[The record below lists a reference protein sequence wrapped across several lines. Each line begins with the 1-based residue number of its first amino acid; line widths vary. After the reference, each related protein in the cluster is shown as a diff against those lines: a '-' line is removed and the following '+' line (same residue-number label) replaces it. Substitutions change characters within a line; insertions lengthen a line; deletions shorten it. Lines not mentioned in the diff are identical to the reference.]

1 MGNILKYK
9 DKYFSILGDSLS
21 TFKGVSE
28 PSFAYFYDDAKKLE
42 ADVIAVSDTWWGMV
56 IDYLGGKL
64 LVNNSFSGST
74 VSYSPLY
81 ECESYGCSK
90 ERTSSLDKNGVE
102 PDVIMIY
109 LGTNDW
115 GAGFKLSPTFLDT
128 EKSLSVFSTA
138 YEEMLLKVKN
148 KYKNAEIWCFTLTE
162 SYSSKIEEFEFPKL
176 KHGYSIADFSAVIKE
191 VAESNGYKVI
201 DLFKHCKPF
210 DTIDGFHPN
219 KEGMKTIATAVI
231 DILKTE

>member
-1 MGNILKYK
+1 MGSILKYK

-28 PSFAYFYDDAKKLE
+28 PSFAYFYDETKKLE
-42 ADVIAVSDTWWGMV
+42 ADVITVSDTWWGMV
-56 IDYLGGKL
+56 IDYLNAKV

-115 GAGFKLSPTFLDT
+115 GAGFKLKPTFLDK
-128 EKSLSVFSTA
+128 EKSLSTFSTA
-138 YEEMLLKVKN
+138 YEEMLLNFAKMIRGEVGYVVELETEARIHRCLLTACGIDCD
-148 KYKNAEIWCFTLTE
+148 YKGNI
-162 SYSSKIEEFEFPKL
+162 KI
-176 KHGYSIADFSAVIKE
+176 
-191 VAESNGYKVI
+191 
-201 DLFKHCKPF
+201 
-210 DTIDGFHPN
+210 
-219 KEGMKTIATAVI
+219 
-231 DILKTE
+231 